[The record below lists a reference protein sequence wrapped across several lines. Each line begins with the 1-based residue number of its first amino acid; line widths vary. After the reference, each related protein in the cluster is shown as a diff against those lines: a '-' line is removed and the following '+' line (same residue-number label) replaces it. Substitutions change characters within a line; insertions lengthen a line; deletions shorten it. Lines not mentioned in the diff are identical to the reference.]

1 MGKDFPSGHL
11 RCVFFGQVMRGPHQR
26 PPLAPAQVHVQV
38 QVQVQVQARLKTS
51 QSSSCVSCGLTPC
64 LTASWQP
71 RARRR
76 ARGEC
81 LRKRPSGC
89 CFQLC
94 GHPCLISSLQRTTP
108 ALHGVAVALYSLEPP
123 CRCGLRFG
131 RLVHARELQRL
142 VHVAVSTND
151 LPLLLIAV
159 KLLLCEH
166 DAEAAG
172 GGAPGATS
180 SSLTLTEELKDLG
193 ARYGALPYQREV
205 VG

>member
-1 MGKDFPSGHL
+1 
-11 RCVFFGQVMRGPHQR
+11 VAT
-26 PPLAPAQVHVQV
+26 LAGF
-38 QVQVQVQARLKTS
+38 L
-51 QSSSCVSCGLTPC
+51 L
-64 LTASWQP
+64 
-71 RARRR
+71 
-76 ARGEC
+76 
-81 LRKRPSGC
+81 
-89 CFQLC
+89 
-94 GHPCLISSLQRTTP
+94 LQRTAP

-159 KLLLCEH
+159 KLMLCQR

-172 GGAPGATS
+172 AVGATSS

-193 ARYGALPYQREV
+193 ARYGALPYQREA